1 MHIGKT
7 SSYHV
12 FSPFI
17 QKSRVSTVDTLRR
30 LFIHD
35 LLHLFRHGLLHGL
48 LCSFARLP
56 DSGRN
61 KRGLLLNA
69 GAALNASSNQSVWLP
84 LRVGLGFYRV
94 VAVKADFSVP
104 AVIFVRHLRNAKAF
118 PQALFLG
125 FGNSRYQRAAF
136 FCRIG
141 QKEIRLFFGRFLNGH
156 GINGSHDC
164 VTNNFCACIDRLFA
178 DGIRVFVQAF
188 QFLQIAVYSGS
199 VDLSHS
205 RTPPSAIHS
214 ARCCGLL
221 HIAAE
226 AFPMQYARKHQ
237 TTFPARRTTGQTPS
251 R

>member
-1 MHIGKT
+1 MHVGKT
-7 SSYHV
+7 SCYHV

-35 LLHLFRHGLLHGL
+35 FLHFFRHGLLHGI

-61 KRGLLLNA
+61 KRGLLLDA
-69 GAALNASSNQSVWLP
+69 GSALNASSNQSVWLP
-84 LRVGLGFYRV
+84 FRVGFRFDGI
-94 VAVKADFSVP
+94 VAVKAYFSVP

-125 FGNSRYQRAAF
+125 FGNARDQRAAF

-164 VTNNFCACIDRLFA
+164 VTNNFCACIDRLLA

-214 ARCCGLL
+214 ARCCGPL
-221 HIAAE
+221 HIAA
-226 AFPMQYARKHQ
+226 AIFSMRCARKRQ
-237 TTFPARRTTGQTPS
+237 TLFPALHTTGQTPS